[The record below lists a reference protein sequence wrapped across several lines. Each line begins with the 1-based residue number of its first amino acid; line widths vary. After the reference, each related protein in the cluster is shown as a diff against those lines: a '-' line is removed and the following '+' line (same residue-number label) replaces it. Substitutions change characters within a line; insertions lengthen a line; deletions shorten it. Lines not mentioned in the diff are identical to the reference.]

1 MLPLAY
7 LETLRRADNC
17 SEVGLRSR
25 DTPLPLALWK
35 HVHVSVVITTPKV
48 LTMPKRNP
56 VLVSSLMAGE
66 TPKTLQHPSPPKM
79 GSVSQ
84 EDNVSLPRD

>member
-7 LETLRRADNC
+7 LETLRRDDNWGK
-17 SEVGLRSR
+17 VGLRSR

-35 HVHVSVVITTPKV
+35 HVHVSVVITTPKA
-48 LTMPKRNP
+48 LIMPKRNP
-56 VLVSSLMAGE
+56 VLVSSLMAGV
-66 TPKTLQHPSPPKM
+66 TPKTRQCSSPPKM

-84 EDNVSLPRD
+84 EDTASLPRH